1 MKDKKVFV
9 KAFGLN
15 EFGEVDFPRKISN
28 IKISRLEFG
37 TFMGCSWC
45 FPHGYE
51 TINSTISKNRK
62 SWKFHR
68 KKQYRS
74 G

>member
-15 EFGEVDFPRKISN
+15 KFGEVDFPRKISS

-37 TFMGCSWC
+37 TVMGCSWC

-62 SWKFHR
+62 NWKFHR